1 MLQRLLILFIVL
13 PLVELF
19 VLVKLAQATS
29 FLFTVAVVVCTGVV
43 GVLTARVQ
51 GWLVWQK
58 IQLDLRHGI
67 LPADGLIEAV
77 ILLAAGLLLITP
89 GLLTDAVGIVLL
101 VPGARR
107 AVREWIKRKV
117 GEMIERGQS
126 EIHFFRAGPF

>member
-13 PLVELF
+13 PLAELF
-19 VLVKLAQATS
+19 ILVKLAQATS
-29 FLFTVAVVVCTGVV
+29 FLFTVAVVVCTGLI

-67 LPADGLIEAV
+67 LPANGLIEAI

-89 GLLTDAVGIVLL
+89 GLLTDAAGFVLL
-101 VPGARR
+101 VPDVRR
-107 AVREWIKRKV
+107 ALREWIKRKFA
-117 GEMIERGQS
+117 EMIERGHT
-126 EIHFFRAGPF
+126 EIRFFRAGPF